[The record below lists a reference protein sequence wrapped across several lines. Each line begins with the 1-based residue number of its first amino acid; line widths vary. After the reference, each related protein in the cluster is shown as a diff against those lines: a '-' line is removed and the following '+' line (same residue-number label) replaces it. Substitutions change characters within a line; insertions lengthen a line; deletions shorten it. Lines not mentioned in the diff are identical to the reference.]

1 MIPEGPRGAG
11 ILLFLD
17 CPCGPAGAA
26 APARSAQVTCSAAS
40 FRAPGDLWPGSQVL
54 PRSVCAGKDQGAGRG
69 GREPPSASTPQSR
82 LLPPCP
88 RAAFCLHAT
97 SYLLLPSPQPGQGA
111 SSDPWSGPWLLP
123 LPQSACLKPT
133 PHSHSWSCGFD
144 VRLKGCLF
152 FPRGAFHE
160 LLMRERNKA
169 ICKFLSRQ

>member
-1 MIPEGPRGAG
+1 MDSGLICGSGCV
-11 ILLFLD
+11 LLFLD

-54 PRSVCAGKDQGAGRG
+54 PRSVCAGKDQGDGRG
-69 GREPPSASTPQSR
+69 GREPPSASTPQSC
-82 LLPPCP
+82 LLPPRHFLP
-88 RAAFCLHAT
+88 PAPLAAA
-97 SYLLLPSPQPGQGA
+97 GQGA
-111 SSDPWSGPWLLP
+111 SSDPWSSPWLLP

>member
-1 MIPEGPRGAG
+1 MCGSGRVLP
-11 ILLFLD
+11 FLD
-17 CPCGPAGAA
+17 CPCGPA

-54 PRSVCAGKDQGAGRG
+54 LGSVCAGKDQRDGRG
-69 GREPPSASTPQSR
+69 GREPPSASTPWSR
-82 LLPPCP
+82 LLPPRP

-97 SYLLLPSPQPGQGA
+97 SHLLLPSLAPGQGP
-111 SSDPWSGPWLLP
+111 SSDPWSSPWLLP
-123 LPQSACLKPT
+123 LPQSALLKPT

-144 VRLKGCLF
+144 VRLNGCLF

-169 ICKFLSRQ
+169 ICKFLSR